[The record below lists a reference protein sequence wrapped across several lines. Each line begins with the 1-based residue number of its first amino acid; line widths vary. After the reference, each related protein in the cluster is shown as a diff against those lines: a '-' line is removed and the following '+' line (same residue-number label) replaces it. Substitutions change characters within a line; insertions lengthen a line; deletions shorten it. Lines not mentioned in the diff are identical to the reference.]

1 MMNAFDLQLFADDT
15 VQDPAPKDGEEGTA
29 PEEGKKGDDDN
40 KPAADGKKY
49 TDADVDRI
57 VNERRARWEKEQAS
71 AIKAAEDEAAKLA
84 KMNEQQ
90 KQQYELEKQQ
100 KANEELQAEI
110 DKLKQERVRIELGK
124 TAASL
129 LKENN
134 IDATDGILSFVVGA
148 DSAETKANIDAFVKV
163 VEEQVKKAEVARA
176 TGSTPRTVS
185 HTGNAMSEI
194 EKRLAK
200 YR

>member
-1 MMNAFDLQLFADDT
+1 MMNVFDLQLFGDDT
-15 VQDPAPKDGEEGTA
+15 VQDPAPKDGEGGTA
-29 PEEGKKGDDDN
+29 PEDGKKGDDDN

-57 VNERRARWEKEQAS
+57 VNERRARWEKEQAA

-100 KANEELQAEI
+100 KANKDLQAEI
-110 DKLKQERVRIELGK
+110 DKLKKERVRIELGK

-148 DSAETKANIDAFVKV
+148 DAAETKANIDSFVKV

-176 TGSTPRTVS
+176 TGYTPKTVT
-185 HTGNAMSEI
+185 HTGSTMSEI

>member
-15 VQDPAPKDGEEGTA
+15 VQDPAPKDGEGGTA
-29 PEEGKKGDDDN
+29 PEDGKKGDDDN

-57 VNERRARWEKEQAS
+57 VNERRARWEKEQTA

-148 DSAETKANIDAFVKV
+148 DAAETKANIDSFVKV

-176 TGSTPRTVS
+176 TGYTPKTVT
-185 HTGNAMSEI
+185 HTGSTMSEI

>member
-1 MMNAFDLQLFADDT
+1 MMNTFDLQLFADDT
-15 VQDPAPKDGEEGTA
+15 VQDPAPKDGEGGTA

-57 VNERRARWEKEQAS
+57 VNERRARWEKEQAA

-148 DSAETKANIDAFVKV
+148 DAAETKANIDAFVKV

-176 TGSTPRTVS
+176 TGYTPKTVT
-185 HTGNAMSEI
+185 HTGSTMSEI

>member
-15 VQDPAPKDGEEGTA
+15 VQDPAPKDGEGGTA
-29 PEEGKKGDDDN
+29 PEDGKKGDDDN

-57 VNERRARWEKEQAS
+57 VNERRARWEKEQAA

-100 KANEELQAEI
+100 KANKDLQAEI

-148 DSAETKANIDAFVKV
+148 DAAETKANIDSFVKV

-185 HTGNAMSEI
+185 HTGSTMSEI